1 MLLFN
6 LTPYFTIKNLLFFF
20 YSLAFA
26 MILFNII
33 LLKQEEKEQKEKLD
47 YIHWLNKQYE
57 ESILLLTTSYF
68 KKDSAE
74 KN

>member
-1 MLLFN
+1 
-6 LTPYFTIKNLLFFF
+6 
-20 YSLAFA
+20 